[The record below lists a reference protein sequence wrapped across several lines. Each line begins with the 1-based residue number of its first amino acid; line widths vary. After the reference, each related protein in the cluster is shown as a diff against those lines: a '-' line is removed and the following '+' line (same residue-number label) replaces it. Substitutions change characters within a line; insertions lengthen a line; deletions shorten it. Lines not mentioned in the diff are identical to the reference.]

1 MKTFLLTVAACGLL
15 LTGTAKEPLYRDPT
29 APLAERVDDLLSRM
43 TLREKLG
50 QLSQPL
56 YRSDDTTLD
65 ARITRGE
72 VGSLVVAHGSALAP
86 AERDRLQRIA
96 VERSRLGIPVLFGFD
111 VIHGYRTLF
120 PIPLGIAASWNP
132 ELAEASARIAA
143 SEASACGID
152 LTFSPMVDVARD
164 PRWGRISEGSG
175 EDVLLNAIFGAALV
189 RGYQGDD
196 PSKQGRIGAC
206 VKHFVGYGAALGGRD
221 YQFTELS
228 ERALRETYLPPFK
241 ACVDAGAVSVM
252 SAFNDISGTPAS
264 ANALTLDRI
273 LRKEWGFDGFVLSDW
288 NAVTELQEHGIAADG
303 AEAAVKALTA
313 GVDMEMTSDLYL
325 TTLEQSVREKRLPA
339 ALVDR
344 AVRAVLRVKFRL
356 GLFDRPFRSHPEPD
370 RMLLTPE
377 ARRTARQ
384 LAAESMVLLKN
395 DGVLPLSPDLRSITV
410 TGEWAVSRDLYGWWV
425 GMGDGRDAVT
435 VWDGIRSQA
444 GGRTDVRL
452 MSQSRSRRSDVAVV
466 CVGEN
471 GYLFGE
477 NNNRSDIRLPY
488 GQEQLIRELKE
499 QGNKVVV
506 VVFNGRPLDL
516 SAVVPYADALL
527 IAWHPGTE
535 AGNAV
540 ADLLFGK
547 RSPSGKLP
555 VSFPKSVGQLPLF
568 YSDRTS
574 GRPGNDRYVSMDGQ
588 PLFPFGYG
596 LGYTTFEYSELR
608 LSKSVAAPGEQ
619 VAAEITVTNTGGMKA
634 KETVQL
640 YLHDKAASFTRPAR
654 MLIDFRKVELAPG
667 ESRTVSFDVTPR
679 QLAVLDAAFR
689 PVVEAGEFEIS
700 AGGTPSELHSR
711 ILTLKR

>member
-15 LTGTAKEPLYRDPT
+15 LTGTAKEPLYRDSS

-175 EDVLLNAIFGAALV
+175 EDVLLNAVFGAALV

-425 GMGDGRDAVT
+425 GMGDGRDA
-435 VWDGIRSQA
+435 RNRL
-444 GGRTDVRL
+444 GRHP
-452 MSQSRSRRSDVAVV
+452 QSGRREDRRASDVAVPQPQERCRGGMCRRKRLSV
-466 CVGEN
+466 RREQQPERHPAALRAGAVDPRAERTGQQSRRRGLQRTASRPERCRALCRRAADRMASG
-471 GYLFGE
+471 
-477 NNNRSDIRLPY
+477 NRS
-488 GQEQLIRELKE
+488 GQCRC
-499 QGNKVVV
+499 
-506 VVFNGRPLDL
+506 
-516 SAVVPYADALL
+516 
-527 IAWHPGTE
+527 
-535 AGNAV
+535 
-540 ADLLFGK
+540 
-547 RSPSGKLP
+547 
-555 VSFPKSVGQLPLF
+555 
-568 YSDRTS
+568 
-574 GRPGNDRYVSMDGQ
+574 
-588 PLFPFGYG
+588 
-596 LGYTTFEYSELR
+596 
-608 LSKSVAAPGEQ
+608 
-619 VAAEITVTNTGGMKA
+619 
-634 KETVQL
+634 
-640 YLHDKAASFTRPAR
+640 RPALR
-654 MLIDFRKVELAPG
+654 
-667 ESRTVSFDVTPR
+667 
-679 QLAVLDAAFR
+679 
-689 PVVEAGEFEIS
+689 
-700 AGGTPSELHSR
+700 
-711 ILTLKR
+711 

>member
-1 MKTFLLTVAACGLL
+1 M
-15 LTGTAKEPLYRDPT
+15 
-29 APLAERVDDLLSRM
+29 
-43 TLREKLG
+43 
-50 QLSQPL
+50 
-56 YRSDDTTLD
+56 
-65 ARITRGE
+65 
-72 VGSLVVAHGSALAP
+72 
-86 AERDRLQRIA
+86 
-96 VERSRLGIPVLFGFD
+96 
-111 VIHGYRTLF
+111 
-120 PIPLGIAASWNP
+120 
-132 ELAEASARIAA
+132 
-143 SEASACGID
+143 
-152 LTFSPMVDVARD
+152 
-164 PRWGRISEGSG
+164 
-175 EDVLLNAIFGAALV
+175 LLNAVFGAALV

-679 QLAVLDAAFR
+679 QLAVLDVAFR
-689 PVVEAGEFEIS
+689 PVVEEGEFEIS
-700 AGGTPSELHSR
+700 VGGTPSELHSR

>member
-1 MKTFLLTVAACGLL
+1 
-15 LTGTAKEPLYRDPT
+15 
-29 APLAERVDDLLSRM
+29 
-43 TLREKLG
+43 
-50 QLSQPL
+50 
-56 YRSDDTTLD
+56 
-65 ARITRGE
+65 
-72 VGSLVVAHGSALAP
+72 
-86 AERDRLQRIA
+86 
-96 VERSRLGIPVLFGFD
+96 
-111 VIHGYRTLF
+111 
-120 PIPLGIAASWNP
+120 
-132 ELAEASARIAA
+132 
-143 SEASACGID
+143 
-152 LTFSPMVDVARD
+152 
-164 PRWGRISEGSG
+164 
-175 EDVLLNAIFGAALV
+175 
-189 RGYQGDD
+189 
-196 PSKQGRIGAC
+196 
-206 VKHFVGYGAALGGRD
+206 
-221 YQFTELS
+221 
-228 ERALRETYLPPFK
+228 
-241 ACVDAGAVSVM
+241 
-252 SAFNDISGTPAS
+252 
-264 ANALTLDRI
+264 
-273 LRKEWGFDGFVLSDW
+273 
-288 NAVTELQEHGIAADG
+288 
-303 AEAAVKALTA
+303 
-313 GVDMEMTSDLYL
+313 
-325 TTLEQSVREKRLPA
+325 
-339 ALVDR
+339 
-344 AVRAVLRVKFRL
+344 
-356 GLFDRPFRSHPEPD
+356 
-370 RMLLTPE
+370 
-377 ARRTARQ
+377 
-384 LAAESMVLLKN
+384 MVLLKN

-410 TGEWAVSRDLYGWWV
+410 TGVWAVSRDLYGWWV

-435 VWDGIRSQA
+435 VWDGIRSQV

-689 PVVEAGEFEIS
+689 PVVEEGEFEIS

>member
-1 MKTFLLTVAACGLL
+1 MKSWDSSPSRS
-15 LTGTAKEPLYRDPT
+15 TGR
-29 APLAERVDDLLSRM
+29 
-43 TLREKLG
+43 
-50 QLSQPL
+50 
-56 YRSDDTTLD
+56 TTLD

-152 LTFSPMVDVARD
+152 LTFSPMVDIARD

-175 EDVLLNAIFGAALV
+175 EDVLLNAVFGAALV

-344 AVRAVLRVKFRL
+344 AVRAVLRVKF
-356 GLFDRPFRSHPEPD
+356 
-370 RMLLTPE
+370 
-377 ARRTARQ
+377 RQ

-689 PVVEAGEFEIS
+689 PVVEEGEFEIS

>member
-15 LTGTAKEPLYRDPT
+15 LTGTAKEPLYRDSS

-175 EDVLLNAIFGAALV
+175 EDVLLNAVFGAALV

-288 NAVTELQEHGIAADG
+288 NAVTRIAG
-303 AEAAVKALTA
+303 ARHS
-313 GVDMEMTSDLYL
+313 G
-325 TTLEQSVREKRLPA
+325 
-339 ALVDR
+339 
-344 AVRAVLRVKFRL
+344 
-356 GLFDRPFRSHPEPD
+356 
-370 RMLLTPE
+370 
-377 ARRTARQ
+377 RRR
-384 LAAESMVLLKN
+384 
-395 DGVLPLSPDLRSITV
+395 R
-410 TGEWAVSRDLYGWWV
+410 
-425 GMGDGRDAVT
+425 
-435 VWDGIRSQA
+435 
-444 GGRTDVRL
+444 GGRQGADC
-452 MSQSRSRRSDVAVV
+452 RR
-466 CVGEN
+466 
-471 GYLFGE
+471 
-477 NNNRSDIRLPY
+477 
-488 GQEQLIRELKE
+488 
-499 QGNKVVV
+499 
-506 VVFNGRPLDL
+506 
-516 SAVVPYADALL
+516 
-527 IAWHPGTE
+527 
-535 AGNAV
+535 
-540 ADLLFGK
+540 
-547 RSPSGKLP
+547 
-555 VSFPKSVGQLPLF
+555 
-568 YSDRTS
+568 
-574 GRPGNDRYVSMDGQ
+574 
-588 PLFPFGYG
+588 GYG
-596 LGYTTFEYSELR
+596 DDVGPL
-608 LSKSVAAPGEQ
+608 P
-619 VAAEITVTNTGGMKA
+619 
-634 KETVQL
+634 
-640 YLHDKAASFTRPAR
+640 DDP
-654 MLIDFRKVELAPG
+654 
-667 ESRTVSFDVTPR
+667 RTV
-679 QLAVLDAAFR
+679 R
-689 PVVEAGEFEIS
+689 P
-700 AGGTPSELHSR
+700 
-711 ILTLKR
+711 

>member
-1 MKTFLLTVAACGLL
+1 MKTFLLTVAACGFL
-15 LTGTAKEPLYRDPT
+15 LTGTAKEPLYRDSS

-175 EDVLLNAIFGAALV
+175 EDVLLNAVFGAALV

-384 LAAESMVLLKN
+384 LAAESMVLLKM
-395 DGVLPLSPDLRSITV
+395 TV
-410 TGEWAVSRDLYGWWV
+410 Y
-425 GMGDGRDAVT
+425 
-435 VWDGIRSQA
+435 
-444 GGRTDVRL
+444 
-452 MSQSRSRRSDVAVV
+452 
-466 CVGEN
+466 C
-471 GYLFGE
+471 
-477 NNNRSDIRLPY
+477 P
-488 GQEQLIRELKE
+488 
-499 QGNKVVV
+499 
-506 VVFNGRPLDL
+506 
-516 SAVVPYADALL
+516 
-527 IAWHPGTE
+527 
-535 AGNAV
+535 
-540 ADLLFGK
+540 
-547 RSPSGKLP
+547 
-555 VSFPKSVGQLPLF
+555 
-568 YSDRTS
+568 
-574 GRPGNDRYVSMDGQ
+574 
-588 PLFPFGYG
+588 
-596 LGYTTFEYSELR
+596 
-608 LSKSVAAPGEQ
+608 
-619 VAAEITVTNTGGMKA
+619 
-634 KETVQL
+634 
-640 YLHDKAASFTRPAR
+640 
-654 MLIDFRKVELAPG
+654 
-667 ESRTVSFDVTPR
+667 
-679 QLAVLDAAFR
+679 FR
-689 PVVEAGEFEIS
+689 PICGA
-700 AGGTPSELHSR
+700 SR
-711 ILTLKR
+711 